1 MRPPH
6 SPNESPT
13 ERFDCKLEITGCL
26 DGNAICHHDA
36 VTNLYLCLRRCVVE
50 IHSAACLDAD
60 DGSG

>member
-1 MRPPH
+1 M
-6 SPNESPT
+6 